1 MRAHKMTKV
10 AVIHSAFGDI
20 PNTVAIVDCGERTG
34 NDALE
39 YAYFRTQNLEGS
51 WSKGAT
57 FEWDGATHDNGDYS
71 PDVTVMAALHEGK
84 DGKTYGLRS
93 TSVGDQMLLGTVK
106 YEVANFGFKE
116 VDFA

>member
-1 MRAHKMTKV
+1 MTQV

-34 NDALE
+34 TAALD

-57 FEWDGATHDNGDYS
+57 FEHNGSTYTNGDYS
-71 PDVTVMAALHEGK
+71 PDVTVMAALHER
-84 DGKTYGLRS
+84 DGVTYGLRS
-93 TSVGDQMLLGTVK
+93 TSMGDQMLLGTTK
-106 YEVANFGFKE
+106 YEVAAFGFKE
-116 VDFA
+116 VDKAVA